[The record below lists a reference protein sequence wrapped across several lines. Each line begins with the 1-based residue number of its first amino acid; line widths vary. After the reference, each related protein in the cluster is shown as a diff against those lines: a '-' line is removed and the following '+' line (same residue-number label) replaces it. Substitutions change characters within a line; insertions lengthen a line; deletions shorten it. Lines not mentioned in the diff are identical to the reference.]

1 MQKPLRI
8 FFKLLRQSK
17 IATLASGGITETRH
31 DSADASSPQLSHSK
45 LLYVADKGHKCRY
58 LIDTGA
64 AVSVLPKSC
73 ANGISGADSLP
84 LVVANNSTIKTYGN
98 CKRVVDVGLKRE
110 YPWTF
115 IVADVQQPI
124 IRADFLIH
132 YNLLVDL
139 RSRCLRDMRTGLAI
153 AASLSSIKPL
163 SLNKVDT
170 VQNEY
175 TKLLGQFPELTHPTT
190 KGEPVKHGITHK
202 IVTKGH
208 PVFARPRRLAS
219 DKLVT
224 AKREFDDMIKLGV
237 IEPSDS
243 EWSSALHMV
252 PKKNGDWRPCG
263 DYRSLNAQTVPDRY
277 PIPHIQDFTQR
288 LAGSKIFSKID
299 LVRAYYQIPV
309 EPSDVH
315 KTAVTTP
322 FGLFNFT
329 RTPFGLRNSG
339 QTFQRFIDHVTR
351 GLDFVFV
358 YLDDL
363 LVTSP
368 DHKTH
373 KKHLRILFARL
384 SEYGIIIGP
393 EKCQFGTSEL
403 SFLGHH
409 VCAEGILPL
418 PSAVDAIVISINLKS
433 NEHCVGIWEWWIIT
447 TVSYRIA
454 PRSWRHSII
463 YWLLPTKAIPDCH
476 RNQISIWSGI
486 KKQSQHF
493 PSPNRYWQTLRF
505 WCTQI
510 LWPSLTSRVT
520 LVMSPSVA
528 FCSNF

>member
-1 MQKPLRI
+1 MQEPLRF
-8 FFKLLRQSK
+8 FFKLLSQSK
-17 IATLASGGITETRH
+17 VATLASGGITETRH
-31 DSADASSPQLSHSK
+31 DSADASSPKLSHSK

-64 AVSVLPKSC
+64 AVSALPKSC
-73 ANGISGADSLP
+73 ANGISDADSLP
-84 LVVANNSTIKTYGN
+84 LVAANNSTIHTYGN

-115 IVADVQQPI
+115 IVADVRQPI
-124 IRADFLIH
+124 IGADFLIH

-153 AASLSSIKPL
+153 AALLSSIKPL
-163 SLNKVDT
+163 SLNRVDT

-175 TKLLGQFPELTHPTT
+175 TKLLGQFPELTRPTT
-190 KGEPVKHGITHK
+190 KGETVKHGITHK

-208 PVFARPRRLAS
+208 PVFARPRRLAP

-224 AKREFDDMIKLGV
+224 AKREFDEMIKLGV

-277 PIPHIQDFTQR
+277 PIPQIQDFTQR
-288 LAGSKIFSKID
+288 LAGSKKISKID

-309 EPSDVH
+309 EPYDVH

-351 GLDFVFV
+351 GLDYVFV
-358 YLDDL
+358 YLDYL
-363 LVTSP
+363 LGTSP
-368 DHKTH
+368 DRKTH
-373 KKHLRILFARL
+373 KKHLRI
-384 SEYGIIIGP
+384 
-393 EKCQFGTSEL
+393 
-403 SFLGHH
+403 SF
-409 VCAEGILPL
+409 C
-418 PSAVDAIVISINLKS
+418 
-433 NEHCVGIWEWWIIT
+433 
-447 TVSYRIA
+447 
-454 PRSWRHSII
+454 
-463 YWLLPTKAIPDCH
+463 PTI
-476 RNQISIWSGI
+476 
-486 KKQSQHF
+486 
-493 PSPNRYWQTLRF
+493 
-505 WCTQI
+505 
-510 LWPSLTSRVT
+510 
-520 LVMSPSVA
+520 
-528 FCSNF
+528 